1 MYDGLILLI
10 QQPTSDESPI
20 HSQLE
25 ALQQQHA
32 TQQQILAREFHRLR
46 REMVLRQRQE
56 LEFHIQVYYTLPGI
70 GYEC

>member
-1 MYDGLILLI
+1 MYDKQIFLF
-10 QQPTSDESPI
+10 QQSAGDVSPI
-20 HSQLE
+20 HLQLE

-56 LEFHIQVYYTLPGI
+56 LEFHIQVVNVVRPSNY
-70 GYEC
+70 